1 MNWLIVENDDAP
13 CPVVEADAQ
22 AYAFLVLYFYHSAPG
37 RVLYLSGAAPDAP
50 AAQRR
55 VATSIH
61 GLGAGKTAL
70 GFKIWRRGAAGANRT
85 GANCTGEI
93 HTGGLVGFPR
103 ESRYLYG
110 VVEGLPYPD
119 TPYFLV
125 NAVTVTGLPS
135 LVCLRREQFT
145 VL

>member
-1 MNWLIVENDDAP
+1 MNWTIVENDDAS

-22 AYAFLVLYFYHSAPG
+22 AYAFLVFYFYHSAPG
-37 RVLYLSGAAPDAP
+37 RVMYLSGAAPDAP

-55 VATSIH
+55 VATGIH

-70 GFKIWRRGAAGANRT
+70 GFKIWRRGAAGANCT
-85 GANCTGEI
+85 GANRTGEI
-93 HTGGLVGFPR
+93 HTGALVSIPR